1 MAAKKKRPKA
11 KRKPVRRDP
20 LRATPPR
27 SLPHD
32 TPVETRAVVVAPRA
46 LIEPPA
52 PIGVGDASAAL
63 ATRPETI
70 EAAYDAWDELRAEL
84 RNVQASFA
92 SERERL
98 EQQGA
103 LLLGAVQTVV
113 PAAGGEGLAKRSEL
127 NALAA
132 EAKRGLKAAQ
142 DDLEA
147 RAKQAEA
154 ALNEA
159 ITHVVAVLRARV
171 ARQAELAKPS
181 LELMVRVLPNDQRIL
196 HLRRPS
202 PDTAVTLLFVTSGR
216 VPTRYAGLFDDST
229 EEATLA
235 PPVLYADEGVTDV
248 RPKAPQLRK
257 LLEDRP
263 MSWPIKG
270 MLPMLT
276 PLGFL
281 RWLERGP
288 VMEAELADGDGFRNL
303 LTKTEAEQI
312 TGALL
317 SLKLDGRIELE
328 LVRG

>member
-1 MAAKKKRPKA
+1 MAAKKT
-11 KRKPVRRDP
+11 RKPDP

-52 PIGVGDASAAL
+52 PVGVGDASAAL

-84 RNVQASFA
+84 RTVKASFA

-147 RAKQAEA
+147 RAKQTEA
-154 ALNEA
+154 TLSEA
-159 ITHVVAVLRARV
+159 IAQVVSVLRARV

-202 PDTAVTLLFVTSGR
+202 PDGAVTLLFVTSGR
-216 VPTRYAGLFDDST
+216 VPTRYSALFDDST

-235 PPVLYADEGVTDV
+235 PPVLYPDEGVREL
-248 RPKAPQLRK
+248 RPKAPQLK
-257 LLEDRP
+257 QLLEERP
-263 MSWPIKG
+263 TLWPIKG

-303 LTKTEAEQI
+303 LTKSEAEQI

-317 SLKLDGRIELE
+317 SLKLEGRIELE

>member
-1 MAAKKKRPKA
+1 MAAKKKRPNAKP

-27 SLPHD
+27 AFPRD
-32 TPVETRAVVVAPRA
+32 TPVETRAVT
-46 LIEPPA
+46 LIEPAA
-52 PIGVGDASAAL
+52 PVGVVDTSSAL

-84 RNVQASFA
+84 RTVKASFA

-103 LLLGAVQTVV
+103 LLLGAVQTVL

-159 ITHVVAVLRARV
+159 VAHVVSELRARV

-202 PDTAVTLLFVTSGR
+202 PDAAVTLLFVTSGR
-216 VPTRYAGLFDDST
+216 VPTRYGALFDDST

-235 PPVLYADEGVTDV
+235 PPVLYADEGVRDV
-248 RPKAPQLRK
+248 RLKAPELQK
-257 LLEDRP
+257 LLEERP
-263 MSWPIKG
+263 TLWPIKG

-276 PLGFL
+276 PFGFL

-317 SLKLDGRIELE
+317 ALKLEGRIELE

>member
-1 MAAKKKRPKA
+1 
-11 KRKPVRRDP
+11 
-20 LRATPPR
+20 
-27 SLPHD
+27 
-32 TPVETRAVVVAPRA
+32 
-46 LIEPPA
+46 
-52 PIGVGDASAAL
+52 
-63 ATRPETI
+63 
-70 EAAYDAWDELRAEL
+70 
-84 RNVQASFA
+84 
-92 SERERL
+92 
-98 EQQGA
+98 
-103 LLLGAVQTVV
+103 
-113 PAAGGEGLAKRSEL
+113 
-127 NALAA
+127 
-132 EAKRGLKAAQ
+132 
-142 DDLEA
+142 
-147 RAKQAEA
+147 
-154 ALNEA
+154 
-159 ITHVVAVLRARV
+159 
-171 ARQAELAKPS
+171 
-181 LELMVRVLPNDQRIL
+181 MVRVLPNDQRIL

-281 RWLERGP
+281 RWLGARPRDLRLERF
-288 VMEAELADGDGFRNL
+288 DGEGFRNL

-317 SLKLDGRIELE
+317 SLKLDGVNRA
-328 LVRG
+328 RAAR